1 MANEPKS
8 RNPWDWMQPHDA
20 RRMGE
25 VILDPAEQQRWCRA
39 VMLGGLPFMWRVKA
53 ATVREL
59 MYEKMELRK
68 GDKVFIIGE
77 SLESCGFIDDIRQ
90 LIGPTGEIKTVDFT
104 DEARDAYAAGVRG
117 CGGQLA
123 TWRWN
128 YTSDIADQSF
138 DCVACLQGVTH
149 TEDWR
154 YNGQELLR
162 LMKPGRNI
170 MLAEITFNPRM
181 IMLSQM
187 DLHIEYWI
195 EKMMAG
201 VGFNAT
207 EFPYYSVQE
216 LHQAFEGLVT
226 NPQDFVWKGV
236 ELFWGT
242 KI

>member
-117 CGGQLA
+117 CGGHLF
-123 TWRWN
+123 TFHHDN
-128 YTSDIADQSF
+128 ISVSGELSI
-138 DCVACLQGVTH
+138 DCGA
-149 TEDWR
+149 
-154 YNGQELLR
+154 
-162 LMKPGRNI
+162 
-170 MLAEITFNPRM
+170 
-181 IMLSQM
+181 
-187 DLHIEYWI
+187 
-195 EKMMAG
+195 
-201 VGFNAT
+201 
-207 EFPYYSVQE
+207 
-216 LHQAFEGLVT
+216 
-226 NPQDFVWKGV
+226 
-236 ELFWGT
+236 
-242 KI
+242 